1 MAIVLFSFG
10 KQGYGFAAYNL
21 AVSIRSFSDIPI
33 ILYTDGAATSALNDF
48 SVFTEVIRMPR
59 EIVTSNDKID
69 PAKVKVNIYDFI
81 EKLPYDEVL
90 YLDVDALCLK
100 KIDDIF
106 DSFQAGGFYQTDV
119 VGKGSFGDKINYAIW
134 AKQEYI
140 WPFFDLKKEDVY
152 PAIQSSYAYIR
163 KGPEA
168 KKFFDKVKSYFE
180 KGFPLTQILMRW
192 GDTIPDELIF
202 SGTCA
207 NQGLIPDSPI
217 RPIFF
222 GWKYDKRSYK
232 ELIEK
237 YYLLSIY
244 GNGTSKTLTKMRYW
258 EWYDRMGKKLARA
271 QNRPFYKSIYIKRD
285 KHANA

>member
-21 AVSIRSFSDIPI
+21 ATSIRSFSNIPI
-33 ILYTDGAATSALNDF
+33 ILFTDGNSTSSLSDY
-48 SVFTEVIRMPR
+48 SVFTKVIRMPR
-59 EIVTSNDKID
+59 EITTTNDKID
-69 PAKVKVNIYDFI
+69 PAKVKVNVYHLI
-81 EKLPYDEVL
+81 EDLPYDEFL

-100 KIDDIF
+100 KIDDMF
-106 DSFQAGGFYQTDV
+106 ESFQKGGFYQTDV
-119 VGKGSFGDKINYAIW
+119 VGRGSFGDKINYAIW
-134 AKQEYI
+134 AKQSDI

-168 KKFFDKVKSYFE
+168 KKFFNTVKSYFE
-180 KGFPLTQILMRW
+180 KGFPVNKILMRW
-192 GDTIPDELIF
+192 GGTIPDELIF

-207 NQGLIPDSPI
+207 KMGISPDSPI

-222 GWKYDKRSYK
+222 GWKYVKASYS
-232 ELIEK
+232 ELQEK

-244 GNGTSKTLTKMRYW
+244 GNGTAKTLTKLRYW
-258 EWYDRMGKKLARA
+258 EWYDRLGNKLARK
-271 QNRPFYKSIYIKRD
+271 QGRPFYKSVYIKRD